1 MIISKKSSELILI
14 WLIIGVFLSGS
25 VFIAYEL
32 DKDNQQKIRDLFEY
46 KQLQIL
52 DYIYKTGDI
61 HNIKNYVKNN
71 QPHMGVDINYEKLI
85 HRDSNN
91 NDVFFSRLKG
101 VKEVKANNKTW
112 KLYFYTTPE
121 FDKIIDRKLSVII
134 LLSGIILSV
143 ITFLF
148 LWFFRKSR
156 RNAELEVIDR
166 THKLLVAN
174 TELEKFAYRSSHHLS
189 TPLKSTLNLLES
201 MESSLKSKNFS
212 KVREKIDLAKST
224 VSRLDGLIRDMLVFS
239 SSKKK
244 VGSKST
250 FDPNIDIKNIISRF
264 SSMENFDRLAIKYNL
279 KFNGKLNAPREHFL
293 LIVENLISN
302 AIKYQ
307 NPKQK
312 KPFIKISTSRSN
324 FSFIFTIEDNGLGIP
339 SYLQDRLF
347 KMFERIHPTVSQGSG
362 LGLYIAKET
371 AKVIDAE
378 IFFEELEK
386 GAKFILKLPLN

>member
-1 MIISKKSSELILI
+1 
-14 WLIIGVFLSGS
+14 
-25 VFIAYEL
+25 
-32 DKDNQQKIRDLFEY
+32 
-46 KQLQIL
+46 
-52 DYIYKTGDI
+52 
-61 HNIKNYVKNN
+61 
-71 QPHMGVDINYEKLI
+71 
-85 HRDSNN
+85 
-91 NDVFFSRLKG
+91 
-101 VKEVKANNKTW
+101 
-112 KLYFYTTPE
+112 
-121 FDKIIDRKLSVII
+121 
-134 LLSGIILSV
+134 
-143 ITFLF
+143 
-148 LWFFRKSR
+148 
-156 RNAELEVIDR
+156 
-166 THKLLVAN
+166 
-174 TELEKFAYRSSHHLS
+174 
-189 TPLKSTLNLLES
+189 
-201 MESSLKSKNFS
+201 
-212 KVREKIDLAKST
+212 
-224 VSRLDGLIRDMLVFS
+224 
-239 SSKKK
+239 
-244 VGSKST
+244 
-250 FDPNIDIKNIISRF
+250 
-264 SSMENFDRLAIKYNL
+264 MENFDRLAIKYNL